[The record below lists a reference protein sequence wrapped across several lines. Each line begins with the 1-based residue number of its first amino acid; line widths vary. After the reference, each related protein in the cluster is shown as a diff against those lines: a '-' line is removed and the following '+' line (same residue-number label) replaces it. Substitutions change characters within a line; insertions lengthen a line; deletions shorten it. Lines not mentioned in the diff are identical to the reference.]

1 MIHRD
6 SKIFNQPPYYDDFNE
21 DKKFL
26 RMLFR
31 PGYSVQAR
39 ELTQAQTILQNQIE
53 RVGKH
58 LFEEGA
64 KIIGGDATTQNAIF
78 VRFSKLTD
86 DGEEIIPDEWVGYNI
101 TSSSSSVEAKVL
113 TVEEP
118 FSENDDYYIF
128 VVQVVKG
135 DSFASSSVFSS
146 SNPSHIKTISVASP
160 KRVIN
165 SNGQLVTVIDD
176 ATNKQGISGI
186 AKVVSVNE
194 GIFFSN
200 GFFVKNPSQTIAV
213 SSILEGSNDIR
224 DFTRPTASVGFDVV
238 KKIVTS
244 ETDPSLK
251 DPANGTFNYNAPGAD
266 RYVIDLTLTHK
277 SDSIG
282 LDAESFIELLRFD
295 GGKLSR
301 KVLYTDYAVIE
312 ETFAR
317 RTYDESGSYIVRD
330 FPIDI
335 KEHSKEISNRGV
347 FDAPRGDVNKLA
359 VCLGAGKAYMFGY
372 EFETQSNVILETDK
386 ARAGHIES
394 APLQDNTNFILGHY
408 FVGEIPGGLSG
419 EDPASYGFS
428 TLITSATSNLIPP
441 TAQNGIIS
449 PIEVRF
455 FKSVG
460 ITGASGDV
468 GLEVTYESCGSALL
482 YHYVN
487 DYPTDTSVPNPWSS
501 RWRFYVS
508 DLKPSV
514 SGRTI
519 DEAEFAVV
527 EAGLSGGDYEGF
539 VVTSNDSVQSAL
551 AARYGNIIFAKNL
564 QTFAQ
569 QPYGGYG
576 VLKRKNITPSLVFE
590 LPQSTVGSLVRKV
603 EYQTYGVN
611 GVGAVD
617 IRPFDAG
624 RNYIEY
630 GLGNAS
636 SFKWLSGSRSLPN
649 SQGFISVSEELVKS
663 FYTLTMHETNN
674 WGGADQ
680 PSITTAIPLNLAE
693 GWQVFVSVDGTRVR
707 MVGPSSILNENFK
720 YVFYGTLE
728 ASQTINESIAGD
740 AGRQLPVSR
749 RKILR
754 ENETQT
760 FTASTNTSGIPVL
773 DPESGNYYFELRN
786 SDVITVNNITLS
798 GVSVTNDFVFD
809 NGQRDILYDYA
820 RLYIKNTAI
829 NKYLA
834 TDANGNVA
842 IDAFGEVETIYEGD
856 LVVTYDWFEHD
867 GRGPIVVNSYP
878 SIDLIPVYTSPRS
891 GKTVQLSNCIDFRF
905 VKRTKQ
911 TNIPQIAVDSFVPRN
926 VETTQTDIM
935 RVEHDYYVGRID
947 KVVLSKKLNDSVPAF
962 EILHGIPSLEPVAPS
977 DREDSISIYQVVVP
991 PYTFNPEDVRIQYLD
1006 NKRYTMR
1013 DIGKINKRIENL
1025 ESFSVLSDIENDT
1038 QSKSLLVQI
1047 SATGEVEGFK
1057 NAIFVDT
1064 FQGHNMGDVANND
1077 YRCSIDFDSG
1087 TLHPSFI
1094 SNFFELEAPENQ
1106 VSPNLLLV
1114 DDNNILRPIHATADY
1129 INQNT
1134 SSEYQKVNPFGLANW
1149 VGTMSITPF
1158 GDSWYDKDYR
1168 PVVRIN
1174 TQGES
1179 DAWNTT
1185 TYFEDGSGRGHG
1197 SQWNDWK
1204 NIWFGND
1211 FFGSTE
1217 NNDALR
1223 RALNVARGKNIEQL
1237 IQRRYEDN
1245 LQSVSR
1251 EAESVRDRKYRLS
1264 VQTNT
1269 IPQRLKNI
1277 IGDKIIDISVVPFI
1291 RAKTLRINVEGL
1303 KPNTRFYCFFDGINV
1318 TDQCYI
1324 ENSTSDIILSDD
1336 YGRIQNLLFDV
1347 PPGTFEVGE
1356 KVFRVID
1363 EVDNEVQFS
1372 FSSADAVYFAQ
1383 GKKRTRDNGIF
1394 SIRPPVLRRQTTTS
1408 ERLVKDSFTR
1418 DRVLDTS
1425 ENFQYIDPM
1434 AQTISVTEPN
1444 GIMLDSIDLFF
1455 ANKPASNNNLPITL
1469 QIRPTINQTAHSSAI
1484 VPFSEVVLY
1493 PEDVIVND
1501 EINGPVFATR
1511 FNFTTP
1517 VYLEQGEWA
1526 ICLLTNTDEYEV
1538 YTSEV
1543 GRNDLITNSRI
1554 SKHLKTGV
1562 MFEAQNSSLPVPI
1575 NNKSLMFK
1583 VWKCSYPNG
1592 TRYNT
1597 SLNNIPVNKDIFAD
1611 IVYLHAEDFIPSGT
1625 DVTYTINSLGGQGTN
1640 IGVVSTRT
1648 NVPLPAT
1655 RKVSSS
1661 TTGVSIALNLT
1672 ATNNIAPMVD
1682 LSQTGLLVAKNY
1694 INLNTEYELDPT
1706 VNGSDG
1712 AFARYISRRILLE
1725 DSSTSNQLQCILSIN
1740 KPSNNNDVKVYIKA
1754 EKKGSL
1760 VPFDDNDYIELES
1773 FVPSNIGGQPLV
1785 EYRSRNS
1792 DEYKDFYFRVPFDN
1806 NPFDGIGNEIKSFAV
1821 KVVLLSNDSSQ
1832 VPTIKNLRAIALT
1845 TP

>member
-1 MIHRD
+1 MTHRD

-64 KIIGGDATTQNAIF
+64 KIIGGDTTTQNAIF
-78 VRFSKLTD
+78 VRFAKITN
-86 DGEEIIPDEWVGYNI
+86 DGQEIIPEEWVGYNI
-101 TSSSSSVEAKVL
+101 TSSSAGVEAKVL
-113 TVEEP
+113 AVEEP
-118 FSENDDYYIF
+118 FSENDDYYVFI
-128 VVQVVKG
+128 VQVLKG
-135 DSFASSSVFSS
+135 DGFTSSSIFSS
-146 SNPSHIKTISVASP
+146 SNPFHTKTITVASP
-160 KRVIN
+160 KRQ
-165 SNGQLVTVIDD
+165 SNGVVVFND
-176 ATNKQGISGI
+176 ATNKPNIGQGISGI

-200 GFFVKNPSQTIAV
+200 GFFVKNPAQTIAV
-213 SSILEGSNDIR
+213 SSILTDSVDIR

-244 ETDPSLK
+244 DTDPTLK

-266 RYVIDLTLTHK
+266 RYIIDLTLSHK
-277 SDSIG
+277 SNSIG
-282 LDAESFIELLRFD
+282 LNVESFIELLRFD
-295 GGKLSR
+295 AGKLSR

-317 RTYDESGSYIVRD
+317 RTYDESGSYVVRD

-335 KEHSKEISNRGV
+335 KEHSKQISNRGV
-347 FDAPRGDVNKLA
+347 FDAGDPNKLA
-359 VCLGAGKAYMFGY
+359 ICLGAGKAYMFGY
-372 EFETQSNVILETDK
+372 EFETQSNVILETPK
-386 ARAGHIES
+386 CRSGHIKS
-394 APLQDNTNFILGHY
+394 AQLQDNSNFILGHY
-408 FVGEIPGGLSG
+408 FVGEIPGGLTSG
-419 EDPASYGFS
+419 EDSASYGFS
-428 TLITSATSNLIPP
+428 TLISTGASNQVPV
-441 TAQNGIIS
+441 TGQDGIIS

-455 FKSVG
+455 FK
-460 ITGASGDV
+460 ASGISAGV
-468 GLEVTYESCGSALL
+468 EGSEVRYESCGSGLL

-487 DYPTDTSVPNPWSS
+487 DYPTDTSVSRPWSS
-501 RWRFYVS
+501 RWRFYIS
-508 DLKPSV
+508 DLKPSA
-514 SGRTI
+514 SGKTI

-527 EAGLSGGDYEGF
+527 EAGLETNDLEEF
-539 VVTSNDSVQSAL
+539 VVSYASDSNADTAL
-551 AARYGNIIFAKNL
+551 SIRYGKIIFAKNL
-564 QTFAQ
+564 QLYSQ
-569 QPYGGYG
+569 QSYGGFG

-590 LPQSTVGSLVRKV
+590 LPQSTVSSLVRKI
-603 EYQTYGVN
+603 EYQTYGVY
-611 GVGAVD
+611 GVTSSD
-617 IRPFDAG
+617 IRTLDASK
-624 RNYIEY
+624 NYIEY
-630 GLGNAS
+630 SLGNAS
-636 SFKWLSGSRSLPN
+636 SFKWLSGSRGLPN
-649 SQGFISVSEELVKS
+649 SQGFINVSEELVKS
-663 FYTLTMHETNN
+663 FYTLAMHEENN
-674 WGGADQ
+674 WDGDNP
-680 PSITTAIPLNLAE
+680 PSITTTIPLSTSA
-693 GWQVFVSVDGTRVR
+693 GWQVLVSTDGTRVR
-707 MVGPSSILNENFK
+707 VVGPSSILNEGFQ

-728 ASQTINESIAGD
+728 ASQSINESVVGV
-740 AGRQLPVSR
+740 AGRRLPVSR
-749 RKILR
+749 TKILR
-754 ENETQT
+754 ENASQT
-760 FTASTNTSGIPVL
+760 FTASSNTSGVPIL
-773 DPESGNYYFELRN
+773 DTESGNYYFELRN
-786 SDVITVNNITLS
+786 SDVISIKNISLS
-798 GVSVTNDFVFD
+798 GVSITNDFVFD
-809 NGQRDILYDYA
+809 NGQRDIMYDYA
-820 RLYIKNTAI
+820 RLYIKNTVI
-829 NKYLA
+829 GKYLR
-834 TDANGNVA
+834 TDSNGNVF
-842 IDAFGEVETIYEGD
+842 IDSFGEVETIYDGD
-856 LVVTYDWFEHD
+856 LIVTYDWFEHD

-878 SIDLIPVYTSPRS
+878 SIDLIPVYTSPRT
-891 GKTVQLSNCIDFRF
+891 GKTVQLSNCVDFRF

-911 TNIPQIAVDSFVPRN
+911 GNTRQIAVDSFVPRN

-947 KVVLSKKLNDSVPAF
+947 KVVLSKKLNDSIPAF
-962 EILHGIPSLEPVAPS
+962 EILRGIPDLEPIAPS
-977 DREDSISIYQVVVP
+977 DREDSISIYQIAIP
-991 PYTFNPEDVRIQYLD
+991 PYTFNPEDVSIQYLD

-1047 SATGEVEGFK
+1047 SPTQEVEGFK

-1087 TLHPSFI
+1087 TLHPAFI
-1094 SNFFELEAPENQ
+1094 SKFFELEAPENQ
-1106 VSPNLLLV
+1106 VLQNLLV
-1114 DDNNILRPIHATADY
+1114 IDENNILRPIHSTADY

-1134 SSEYQKVNPFGLANW
+1134 STEYQKVNPFGLANW
-1149 VGTMSITPF
+1149 VGTMNVTPF
-1158 GDSWYDKDYR
+1158 GDSWYDMDYR

-1185 TYFEDGSGRGHG
+1185 TYFDDSSGRGHG

-1211 FFGSTE
+1211 FFGSSD
-1217 NNDALR
+1217 NNDSLR
-1223 RALNVARGKNIEQL
+1223 KTLNVARSKNIEQS

-1245 LQSVSR
+1245 LQSVGR

-1277 IGDKIIDISVVPFI
+1277 IGDRIIDISVVPFI
-1291 RAKTLRINVEGL
+1291 RPKTLRINVEGL

-1318 TDQCYI
+1318 TENCSV
-1324 ENSTSDIILSDD
+1324 ENSTTAIIQSDES
-1336 YGRIQNLLFDV
+1336 GRIQNLLFDV

-1363 EVDNEVQFS
+1363 EPDNDVQFS

-1383 GKKRTRDNGIF
+1383 GKKRSRDNGIF
-1394 SIRPPVLRRQTTTS
+1394 SIRPPVMRRQTTTS

-1434 AQTISVTEPN
+1434 AQLISITEPN
-1444 GIMLDSIDLFF
+1444 GVMLDSIQLFF
-1455 ANKPASNNNLPITL
+1455 SRKPAQNNNLPITL

-1493 PEDVIVND
+1493 PEDVTIND
-1501 EINGPVFATR
+1501 DINGPIFPTT
-1511 FNFTTP
+1511 FNFKTP

-1526 ICLLTNTDEYEV
+1526 ICLLSNTDEYEV

-1543 GRNDLITNSRI
+1543 GRNDLITNRRI
-1554 SKHLKTGV
+1554 SKHIKTGV

-1583 VWKCSYPNG
+1583 VLSCSYPNG
-1592 TRYNT
+1592 TTYNT
-1597 SLNNIPVNKDIFAD
+1597 SLENIPVNKDIFAD
-1611 IVYLHAEDFIPSGT
+1611 VAYLHTEDFIPSGT
-1625 DVTYTINSLGGQGTN
+1625 QITYTINSLGGPGTN
-1640 IGVVSTRT
+1640 IGVVGPRSNIHLPSTRKIT
-1648 NVPLPAT
+1648 
-1655 RKVSSS
+1655 SSIKDI
-1661 TTGVSIALNLT
+1661 SIALNIST
-1672 ATNNIAPMVD
+1672 TNNIAPMID
-1682 LSQTGLLVAKNY
+1682 LSQTGILVAKNY

-1740 KPSNNNDVKVYIKA
+1740 KPSTNNDVKVYIKA
-1754 EKKGSL
+1754 EQKGSL

-1773 FVPSNIGGQPLV
+1773 FVPSNIGGSPLS

-1792 DEYKDFYFRVPFDN
+1792 DEYKDFYFRVPLNN